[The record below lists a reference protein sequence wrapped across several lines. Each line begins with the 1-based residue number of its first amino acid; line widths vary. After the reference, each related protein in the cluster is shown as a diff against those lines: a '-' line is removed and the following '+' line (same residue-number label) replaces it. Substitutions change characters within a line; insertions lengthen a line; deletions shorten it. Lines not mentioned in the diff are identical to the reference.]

1 MALDSGSVGAIAA
14 AVAVPIVMAGL
25 ARLLP
30 ARPPKAE
37 VAALTLDELRARY
50 RSWELGLGL
59 GGLAAAVPIGLAAWL
74 ALRGLSAWHARLLGP
89 ADVLWVAEPYYWSV
103 PAILLGIAWTLPVTD
118 LVARRL
124 LGARYGEYQAYAEAK
139 TGIDQAR
146 LARWLLGGTTALCA
160 AFVLLG
166 LDWSV
171 RADAG
176 GLALD
181 RYLSVGVERHAW
193 AEVRSV
199 RTAPALIAPNGNRV
213 RRREW
218 VVRFADGRTWSTS
231 NLLASPPEAE
241 KRRLIELVVAR
252 SGAPVEEVEVLGNGE
267 L

>member
-1 MALDSGSVGAIAA
+1 MALDSGSIGAIAA
-14 AVAVPIVMAGL
+14 AVAVPITMAGL

-30 ARPPKAE
+30 ARPPPAE
-37 VAALTLDELRARY
+37 VTVLTLDELRARY
-50 RSWELGLGL
+50 RALEVGLGL
-59 GGLAAAVPIGLAAWL
+59 GGLAGAVPLGLAAWL
-74 ALRGLSAWHARLLGP
+74 ALREVSAWHARLLGP
-89 ADVLWVAEPYYWSV
+89 AEVLWVAEPYYWSI
-103 PAILLGIAWTLPVTD
+103 PAILLGIAGTLPVTE
-118 LVARRL
+118 LVARWRL
-124 LGARYGEYQAYAEAK
+124 GDRYGEYLAYIEAK

-146 LARWLLGGTTALCA
+146 LARWLVRGTTALCA

-171 RADAG
+171 RADAD
-176 GLALD
+176 GLALN
-181 RYLSVGVERHAW
+181 RYFSVGVERHAW
-193 AEVRSV
+193 SEVSAI

-218 VVRFADGRTWSTS
+218 ILRFTDGRSWSTN

-241 KRRLIELVVAR
+241 KRRLVELVAAR

>member
-1 MALDSGSVGAIAA
+1 MALDSGSIGAIGA
-14 AVAVPIVMAGL
+14 AVTVPIVMAGL
-25 ARLLP
+25 ARLMP
-30 ARPPKAE
+30 ARPPRPE
-37 VAALTLDELRARY
+37 VAVLTMQELRARY

-59 GGLAAAVPIGLAAWL
+59 GGLASAVPIGLAAWL

-89 ADVLWVAEPYYWSV
+89 ADVLWVAEPYYWSI
-103 PAILLGIAWTLPVTD
+103 PAILLGIAGTLPISD

-124 LGARYGEYQAYAEAK
+124 LGARYGEYQAYVEAK

-146 LARWLLGGTTALCA
+146 LARWLVSGTTALCA

-181 RYLSVGVERHAW
+181 RYFSLGVERHAW
-193 AEVRSV
+193 AEVQAIRS
-199 RTAPALIAPNGNRV
+199 APALIAPNGNRV
-213 RRREW
+213 GRREW
-218 VVRFADGRTWSTS
+218 VIRFADGRRWSTS

-241 KRRLIELVVAR
+241 KRRLVELVLAR
-252 SGAPVEEVEVLGNGE
+252 SGAPVEEVEVLANEE